1 MTKEKL
7 VKILYSGL
15 LQTSEYWG
23 QTRGLSKIGLPL
35 NAEAIEAWA
44 NMLANE
50 IIEEEQN
57 NG

>member
-23 QTRGLSKIGLPL
+23 QTRGLNKIGLPL
-35 NAEAIEAWA
+35 TAEAIEAWA